1 MYLSAEEETFLTL
14 RLSSARIAYSV
25 YPRSQKV
32 PRPYCEAYDDIQPQ
46 NQYGIFL
53 TQTELVL
60 QQAQSHNIL
69 AGSSRH
75 NFKLFLQ
82 ELLALEVRLSV
93 YVTIHYVQ
101 PKNKRLQDALQSKP
115 DRICHHY
122 PGILHVIKAAAIG
135 IHMFHEDQFFG
146 LESWQ

>member
-1 MYLSAEEETFLTL
+1 MVSFLHKPSLSFNKRKVTTFWQV
-14 RLSSARIAYSV
+14 R
-25 YPRSQKV
+25 
-32 PRPYCEAYDDIQPQ
+32 
-46 NQYGIFL
+46 
-53 TQTELVL
+53 
-60 QQAQSHNIL
+60 
-69 AGSSRH
+69 SRH